1 MKSLRF
7 FAKMIRKT
15 FFVLMATVVANASF
29 VYCYDGR
36 PRALPTKKYPSYLT
50 SEQKD
55 TLDTIRDVSGDNRL
69 YEMDCTFDYKL
80 DDLLSSM
87 DRNVQNTNSLI
98 KSIILPKSTKPAP
111 IAHIKG
117 NQIACSTFSTK
128 SSDGHTIFGRNYDF
142 IKRDGVCIIVH
153 THPKNGYASVGVA
166 DLGFFS
172 DGVASPES
180 FKHDNLEYAL
190 YSPFWVMDGINEK
203 GFSVGMLIVHGETT
217 NMNNNKPPLNTL
229 LVCRYLLDKASSVN
243 EAIELLN
250 RIDLISSMQKLDSDV
265 HWIISDASGE
275 KAIIEVVN
283 NEISVAERKK
293 YDESTVCTNFYLS
306 QNANDSCP
314 ICGAWRYDMIKTW
327 LKHVPHPS
335 RETVMNMLQSV
346 RASTDKISFTLSKD
360 GCITLWS
367 EIFDCNDKTMDLC
380 FMEKYDKT
388 YRFGIDYQLDNATNS
403 RNR

>member
-1 MKSLRF
+1 
-7 FAKMIRKT
+7 MIRKT
-15 FFVLMATVVANASF
+15 FLVLMTAVVVSTSF
-29 VYCYDGR
+29 VHCYDGR

-153 THPKNGYASVGVA
+153 THPRNGYASVGVA

-229 LVCRYLLDKASSVN
+229 LACRYLLDKASSVN

>member
-1 MKSLRF
+1 MV
-7 FAKMIRKT
+7 RKT
-15 FFVLMATVVANASF
+15 FLVWMTAVVANASF

-98 KSIILPKSTKPAP
+98 KSIILPKSTKSAP

-166 DLGFFS
+166 DLGFFA
-172 DGVASPES
+172 DGVASPAS
-180 FKHDNLEYAL
+180 FNNDNLEYAL
-190 YSPFWVMDGINEK
+190 YAPFWVMDGINEK
-203 GFSVGMLIVHGETT
+203 GFSVGMLIVHGEMT

-229 LVCRYLLDKASSVN
+229 LVCRYLLDKASTVG

-250 RIDLISSMQKLDSDV
+250 RVDLISSMQKLDSDI

-275 KAIIEVVN
+275 KAVIEVVN

-293 YDESTVCTNFYLS
+293 DDESIVCTNFYLS
-306 QNANDSCP
+306 QNANDSYP
-314 ICGAWRYDMIKTW
+314 MCGAWRYDMIKTW
-327 LKHVPHPS
+327 LKHVSHPS

-360 GCITLWS
+360 GCITFWS

-388 YRFGIDYQLDNATNS
+388 YRFGIDYHSDNATNS